1 MKPHRIFFDTE
12 FTGLGI
18 QNPQLISIG
27 LIDQPGAGEFYAEVP
42 VTPELRAACHPW
54 VRENVLPHLAGGAAA
69 MPKDEI
75 SRRLY
80 EWLCALAPARH
91 LVLIT
96 DSPVVDAP
104 YVHELLKDTGYPQ
117 NMDRHIRHMK
127 MPSPAGWQRY
137 HSALERAQ
145 KAAAYR
151 EHHALDDARANR
163 LAWLAGHRNDALSI
177 PGDAAFKPSGN

>member
-27 LIDQPGAGEFYAEVP
+27 LIDQSGTGEFYAEVQL
-42 VTPELRAACHPW
+42 TQELRAGCHSW
-54 VRENVLPHLAGGAAA
+54 VRQHVLPHLEGGVAA
-69 MPKDEI
+69 MPKVEI

-80 EWLCALAPARH
+80 DWLCALAPNRH
-91 LVLIT
+91 LVLIS
-96 DSPVVDAP
+96 DSPIVDAP
-104 YVHELLKDTGYPQ
+104 YVHELLRETGYPP
-117 NMDRHIRHMK
+117 NMDRHIRPMK

-163 LAWLAGHRNDALSI
+163 AAWIAGHRNDAL
-177 PGDAAFKPSGN
+177 AASDGSTFPP